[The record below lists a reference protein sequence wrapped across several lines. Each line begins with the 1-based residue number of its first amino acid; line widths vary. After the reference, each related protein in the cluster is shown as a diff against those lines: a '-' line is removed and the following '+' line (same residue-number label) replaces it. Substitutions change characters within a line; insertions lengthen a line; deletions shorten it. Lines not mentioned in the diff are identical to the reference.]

1 MPSFQPTHKI
11 TTDRETIEVMLVDEG
26 AAYTEAE
33 WECIGTA
40 DFELNSAGE
49 WTFQGQP
56 FSGRVEKLGC
66 QYKVAFVLQSTGGW
80 DVVETFTA
88 ADDAAANAYA
98 EQHYAD
104 REWYVLDADGENINA

>member
-11 TTDRETIEVMLVDEG
+11 TTGRETIEVMLSDEG

-33 WECIGTA
+33 WEFIGTA

-56 FSGRVEKLGC
+56 FSGRVEKLGR
-66 QYKVAFVLQSTGGW
+66 QLEG
-80 DVVETFTA
+80 
-88 ADDAAANAYA
+88 
-98 EQHYAD
+98 
-104 REWYVLDADGENINA
+104 